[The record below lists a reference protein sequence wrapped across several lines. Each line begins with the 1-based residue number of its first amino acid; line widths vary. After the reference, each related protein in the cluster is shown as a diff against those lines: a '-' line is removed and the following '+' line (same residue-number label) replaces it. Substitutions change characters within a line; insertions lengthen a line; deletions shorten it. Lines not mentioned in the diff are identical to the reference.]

1 MVSLINTTMKN
12 KYTYATSEKSFLDDW
27 HDSLW
32 DDGVKWIHSNYPHVT
47 PNQVTLA
54 GGIPVIL
61 LSLLNMFGIIGSLV
75 YPLLAILI
83 VWYLN
88 FDAMDGK
95 LARYMNRSS
104 PIGQVLDHG
113 LDTIVG
119 CFLGVMITRFLGLE
133 SFVFSAIGIVLS
145 SLLFHFCTLK
155 EHLTQKI
162 LVSIKISTGK
172 RADDY
177 VVVSTTEVLYGIS
190 AFLMIGYIVFYGSI
204 VLPFLIAMILIGS
217 LIYILDHM
225 YLDIMRSTVHARE
238 IEDVTPVRTTRSSG
252 RYDRNSSDSSDSTG
266 SAGSAGSAGSMSNS
280 NEVRKRKQIYDANMR
295 PTGEY
300 MEFDFMPERRGR
312 PSSGSGAGIS
322 VRDPAQ
328 TSSTRRFVQQ
338 NLFDYALIHVLS
350 ILSMIMSAGS
360 VIQTVM
366 MIMYVSFSTINL
378 IFLNTL
384 RLDRF
389 DQKSRITID
398 RFVSDC
404 TPLVMLVM
412 KLIAMFAGVLMVITG
427 VLDSTRIMQNVAVFI
442 DIGFLAYAATELYD
456 KKRIVEDYFD

>member
-12 KYTYATSEKSFLDDW
+12 KYTYATSEKSFLDVW

-32 DDGVKWIHSNYPHVT
+32 DDGVKWIHSNHPHIT
-47 PNQVTLA
+47 PNQMTLA

-61 LSLLNMFGIIGSLV
+61 ISLLNMFGIIGSLA

-83 VWYLN
+83 IWYLH

-95 LARYMNRSS
+95 LARHTNRLS

-133 SFVFSAIGIVLS
+133 SFVFSAIGIALS

-155 EHLTQKI
+155 EHLTQKM

-172 RADDY
+172 RVNDY

-204 VLPFLIAMILIGS
+204 VMSFLIAMILIGS
-217 LIYILDHM
+217 LIYVLDHM
-225 YLDIMRSTVHARE
+225 YLDIMRSTVHTRE
-238 IEDVTPVRTTRSSG
+238 IEDVTPVRTMRSSG
-252 RYDRNSSDSSDSTG
+252 RYDRNSSDSSDSGSSTG
-266 SAGSAGSAGSMSNS
+266 STSNT

-300 MEFDFMPERRGR
+300 MEFDFMPERGGR
-312 PSSGSGAGIS
+312 SSSGSGAGVG
-322 VRDPAQ
+322 VRDPTQ
-328 TSSTRRFVQQ
+328 TSSARRFVRQ

-360 VIQTVM
+360 VIQTAM

-384 RLDRF
+384 RLDRS

-398 RFVSDC
+398 QFVSNR
-404 TPLVMLVM
+404 TPLIMLVM
-412 KLIAMFAGVLMVITG
+412 KLIAMIVGVLLVITG